1 MNQVVVRSVAK
12 AMDMVKEMNG
22 AADDEWTGDYK
33 SYGKDAI
40 ARLLNDRM
48 KESITTYLARKDI
61 NDRRNGSYVRHL
73 LTGLGDVILSVPR
86 TRTFSP
92 VHIIRAYVRRVQDI
106 DRLILSCFVLGLS
119 TRKVG
124 TSLLSIL
131 GEKVSATTVSRV
143 TKTLDSAVMAF
154 HRRRLTTAY
163 RALIFD
169 GVVLSRK
176 TGAGSLKRPVLVAL
190 GIRHDGK
197 KEVIDFHLA
206 PSESA
211 ACWESF
217 LTNLC
222 RRGLTGENTEIIA
235 VDGGKGLI
243 SAVRSVYPLIPLQ
256 RCWAHKMRNI
266 MDKIRRVDQER
277 VKRGL
282 VKIYTAKNYQQA
294 RSYARQWTNR
304 WKDVYPRAVKCLRDD
319 LDELLTCFA
328 FSDPSFREK
337 VRTTNA
343 IERVFREVK
352 RRTRPMGVFCDRTSM
367 DRILYAVFIYEN
379 TKEGTC
385 PVFGMTQNT

>member
-12 AMDMVKEMNG
+12 AMDMVKEMNV
-22 AADDEWTGDYK
+22 AADNEWAGDYK
-33 SYGKDAI
+33 TYAKDAI
-40 ARLLNDRM
+40 ARFLNDQM
-48 KESITTYLARKDI
+48 KESITAYLARKDI
-61 NDRRNGSYVRHL
+61 DDRRNGSYVRHL
-73 LTGLGDVILSVPR
+73 LTELGDVILSVPR

-92 VHIIRAYVRRVQDI
+92 VHIIRTYVRRVRDI

-124 TSLLSIL
+124 TSLFSIL
-131 GEKVSATTVSRV
+131 GEKVSAATVSRV
-143 TKTLDSAVMAF
+143 AKTLDSAVMAF
-154 HRRRLTTAY
+154 HRRALTTAY

-169 GVVLSRK
+169 GVILARK

-197 KEVIDFHLA
+197 KEVIDFRLA
-206 PSESA
+206 SSESA
-211 ACWESF
+211 TEWESF
-217 LTNLC
+217 LINLC
-222 RRGLTGENTEIIA
+222 ERGLTGEHTEIIS

-282 VKIYTAKNYQQA
+282 VKIYTAGNYQKA
-294 RSYARQWTNR
+294 RSYAHR
-304 WKDVYPRAVKCLRDD
+304 WAHTWKESYPRAVKCLQDD
-319 LDELLTCFA
+319 LDELLTCFS
-328 FSDPSFREK
+328 FPDPSFREQ

-352 RRTRPMGVFCDRTSM
+352 RRTRPMVVFCDRTSM

-385 PVFGMTQNT
+385 PVFGKTQNT